1 MYSFDC
7 PVCIAYL
14 EDLELCDCGCGKYVC
29 DMCGAAFDI
38 EATGIEPVLYR
49 NGIYSDSE
57 ARTEHDG
64 ERVTAPAF
72 RDAETYRRF
81 VEWNSIRM
89 GAACD
94 QLTAALTDDSDD

>member
-14 EDLELCDCGCGKYVC
+14 EELDMCDCGCGKYVC

-38 EATGIEPVLYR
+38 ETTGIHQVLYR
-49 NGIYSDSE
+49 NGMYCDSV
-57 ARTEHDG
+57 AITVDDG
-64 ERVTAPAF
+64 EPAVAFAF
-72 RDAETYRRF
+72 RDAETYRRY
-81 VEWNSIRM
+81 VKWNAVRM

-94 QLTAALTDDSDD
+94 QLDALLADDE